1 MKYRDNH
8 SNTVAA
14 EYDKEKGN
22 PFLEAMPELM
32 GKAEFMERMSSEIC
46 FPYNI
51 QEKSPQERRNYLTE
65 LTTWFQP
72 MDYMY
77 TLYDMC
83 CGQAFL

>member
-32 GKAEFMERMSSEIC
+32 GKAEFMERMSSEI
-46 FPYNI
+46 
-51 QEKSPQERRNYLTE
+51 
-65 LTTWFQP
+65 
-72 MDYMY
+72 
-77 TLYDMC
+77 
-83 CGQAFL
+83 